1 MAPHPKGDYT
11 VKFSKEFI
19 LILVLVPLGTVAVAQ
34 TKSGAQTAKPKVVHQ
49 DEFFIVGIEART
61 TAAKE
66 TSAQGVIPQQWQK
79 FMQEGVLQKIP
90 NKADQ
95 NIYAVVTDFADKRY
109 GEYSVVIG
117 ARVTDKSQVPAGLVL
132 KTIPAGKYAIFQTD
146 KGPAGQVV
154 PAAWQKIAD
163 SEDKGELGSTRT
175 YKADYELFDGQAM
188 DPQNLQ
194 AELHVGV
201 K

>member
-1 MAPHPKGDYT
+1 

-19 LILVLVPLGTVAVAQ
+19 LILALVSLGTVAVAQ

-66 TSAQGVIPQQWQK
+66 TSAQGVIRQQWQK
-79 FMQEGVLQKIP
+79 FMQEGVLQKIA

-109 GEYSVVIG
+109 GEY
-117 ARVTDKSQVPAGLVL
+117 
-132 KTIPAGKYAIFQTD
+132 
-146 KGPAGQVV
+146 
-154 PAAWQKIAD
+154 
-163 SEDKGELGSTRT
+163 
-175 YKADYELFDGQAM
+175 
-188 DPQNLQ
+188 
-194 AELHVGV
+194 
-201 K
+201 

>member
-1 MAPHPKGDYT
+1 MFVVGLLLLAY
-11 VKFSKEFI
+11 
-19 LILVLVPLGTVAVAQ
+19 VAVAQ
-34 TKSGAQTAKPKVVHQ
+34 TKSAGQAGGPKVVHQ
-49 DEFFIVGIEART
+49 DELFIVGIEART

-66 TSAQGVIPQQWQK
+66 MSAQGVIPQQWQK

-132 KTIPAGKYAIFQTD
+132 KTIPADKYAIFQTD
-146 KGPAGQVV
+146 KGPARQVV

-163 SEDKGELGSTRT
+163 SEDKGELGFTRT

>member
-1 MAPHPKGDYT
+1 MFVVGLLLLAY
-11 VKFSKEFI
+11 
-19 LILVLVPLGTVAVAQ
+19 VAVAQ
-34 TKSGAQTAKPKVVHQ
+34 TKSAGQAGGPKVIHQ
-49 DEFFIVGIEART
+49 DELFIVGIEART

-66 TSAQGVIPQQWQK
+66 MSAQGVIPQQWQK
-79 FMQEGVLQKIP
+79 FMQEGVLQKIR

-117 ARVTDKSQVPAGLVL
+117 ARVTDKSQVPVGLVL

-146 KGPAGQVV
+146 KGPARQVV

-163 SEDKGELGSTRT
+163 SEDKGELGFTRT